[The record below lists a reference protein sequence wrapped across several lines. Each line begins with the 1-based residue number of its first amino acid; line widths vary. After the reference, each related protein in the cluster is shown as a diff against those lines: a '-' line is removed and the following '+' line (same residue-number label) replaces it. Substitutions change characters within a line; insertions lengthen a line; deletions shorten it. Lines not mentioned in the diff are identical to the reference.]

1 LEHGISQELVAELN
15 SVELEL
21 RGFAFEGA
29 GMGLALLDR
38 LTPWLQSRL
47 SQFLL
52 GAGDAHSYMVHVAV
66 GWVWARLPIRL
77 LRTDRH
83 LDLLLRW
90 LAFDGW
96 GFHEGYFRWPK
107 YINGQTP
114 PKDLAGYERRAF
126 DQGLGRSFWFVN
138 GGNPELMRST
148 ISNFADPR
156 QADLWSGLG
165 LAATYAGGAT
175 REALVALR
183 EAAGPFGPQ
192 LAQGSAFAAKA
203 RVRAGNVVDYTQ
215 CATRVLC
222 GLSVQEAARLTDVCL
237 DDLPPHTSEPAYE
250 IWRRQIQRHFQHQ
263 PADHPEQPPRLVCA

>member
-1 LEHGISQELVAELN
+1 MSQDLVAELN
-15 SVELEL
+15 SVDLEF

-38 LTPWLQSRL
+38 LTPWPQSRL
-47 SQFLL
+47 SEFLL
-52 GAGDAHSYMVHVAV
+52 GAGEPHTYMVHVAV
-66 GWVWARLPIRL
+66 GWVWARMPFRF

-96 GFHEGYFRWPK
+96 GFHEGYFHWPK
-107 YINGQTP
+107 YINGQAP
-114 PKDLAGYERRAF
+114 PQSLAGYERRAF

-138 GGNPELMRST
+138 GGNAELLKTT
-148 ISNFADPR
+148 ISNFAERR

-175 REALVALR
+175 EEALVTLR
-183 EAAGPFGPQ
+183 QMSGPFQPQ

-203 RVRAGNVVDYTQ
+203 RVRAGNVVDYTHQ
-215 CATRVLC
+215 ATRVLC
-222 GLSVQEAARLTDVCL
+222 GLSVRDAAQLTDSCL
-237 DDLPPHTSEPAYE
+237 EDLPPDTSEPAYE
-250 IWRRQIQRHFQHQ
+250 IWRRQIQSHFKHQ
-263 PADHPEQPPRLVCA
+263 PADRPGTSRRLVCA